1 MTNMKKKL
9 IRIITLGAVLAL
21 LFTSAA
27 NVYADVAEEKETPDS
42 TAEVQ
47 EPVKIN
53 IEKLTVVLDRYLAAA
68 DGSVITP
75 KVVSVS
81 GRIDDE
87 EGGVQKDLSLKP
99 DEYDVK
105 YYRVHSFK
113 DALYEEVESISAVGE
128 YKVAVAAKDT
138 QTYEG
143 EAYSLFSVVGKPQQ
157 LTITRTKYT
166 LTVGKQGPLLEPK
179 TDGDGTG
186 FVFVSSD
193 PAVVS
198 VSKNG
203 QTKVL
208 KPGRAVVTI
217 HTKGTTLSQPANLQV
232 TFEVKPHKTYWAGK
246 ELKREKSRAALAWK
260 KQEGVT
266 TYEVVYGTQKNFA
279 KQSKTKFVKGSL
291 TKTTLKGLKK
301 GEDYYVKVRALTET
315 TDTRGNKRTMEG
327 PWSSVR
333 KIAG

>member
-1 MTNMKKKL
+1 MKKKL

-53 IEKLTVVLDRYLAAA
+53 IEKLTVVLERYLAAA

-99 DEYDVK
+99 NEYDVK
-105 YYRVHSFK
+105 YYRVHSF
-113 DALYEEVESISAVGE
+113 ANANYEEVEAISAVGE
-128 YKVAVAAKDT
+128 YKVAVTAKDT

-143 EAYSLFSVVGKPQQ
+143 EAYSFFSVLGKPQQ
-157 LTITRTKYT
+157 LTIAKTKYT
-166 LTVGKQGPLLEPK
+166 LTAGREAPLLEPK

-198 VSKNG
+198 VSKGG

-208 KPGRAVVTI
+208 KPGRAIVSIYTE
-217 HTKGTTLSQPANLQV
+217 GTTLFQPANLQV
-232 TFEVKPHKTYWAGK
+232 TFEVKPHKTYWTGK
-246 ELKREKSRAALAWK
+246 ALKREKSRAALAWK

-279 KQSKTKFVKGSL
+279 KQSKTKLVKGSL

-301 GEDYYVKVRALTET
+301 ESIYYVKVRALTAT